1 MAAAIEP
8 KIMDFTGVFMA
19 PTSSLTAKCHSW
31 PPSESDDYNR
41 VTCIEIEVM
50 RKWVWW
56 ENWLLMV
63 VRDDM

>member
-50 RKWVWW
+50 
-56 ENWLLMV
+56 
-63 VRDDM
+63 